1 MKNRFKPNDQ
11 IVQYRKDEIIKRGTV
26 VKGPMRVENVDHYHV
41 VWDWEDENGAPKK
54 MLNAALM
61 GLISTDP
68 FMKDERLICD
78 LVSDKYRYALAPVE
92 NC

>member
-26 VKGPMRVENVDHYHV
+26 VKGPMRVEDVDHYHV
-41 VWDWEDENGAPKK
+41 VWNWEHENHGPSKS
-54 MLNAALM
+54 LRAL
-61 GLISTDP
+61 LIGSMSKDP

-78 LVSDKYRYALAPVE
+78 MVSTKYRYALAPVE
-92 NC
+92 K